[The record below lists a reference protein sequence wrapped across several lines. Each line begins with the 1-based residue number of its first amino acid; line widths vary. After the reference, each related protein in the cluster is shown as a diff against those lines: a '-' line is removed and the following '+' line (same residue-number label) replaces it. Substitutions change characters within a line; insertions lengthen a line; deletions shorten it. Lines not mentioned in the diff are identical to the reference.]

1 VLVIMLVVVPVGRT
15 GATPEIVV
23 VVVDVEVGVDV
34 DVEVGAQDER
44 AQERL
49 EGQHPPPNEAGQAW
63 KSLEHVRVVCGSVL
77 VLVVEE
83 DVVTTITV
91 VVWVVEERDFVIIS
105 ETVTT
110 SVEASIQ
117 PTPAHT

>member
-1 VLVIMLVVVPVGRT
+1 MLVVVPVGRT

-77 VLVVEE
+77 VLVLEEE